1 MLIICA
7 KVSSGYSYSMGY
19 IWLHEYSKLPN
30 KHAARL
36 SIFQCFSYHHALI
49 WQYIK
54 SPNIFTY
61 TVIWTH
67 RLLSSLL
74 RVYA

>member
-54 SPNIFTY
+54 SPNIFMIFVTPTLSFGL
-61 TVIWTH
+61 TVF
-67 RLLSSLL
+67 
-74 RVYA
+74 